1 MKVTLSWRQFDEH
14 SKCLGFLGEAKST
27 GGSQYRFLFSVTL
40 LQTQR
45 ATLQQL
51 NDV

>member
-1 MKVTLSWRQFDEH
+1 M
-14 SKCLGFLGEAKST
+14 LGSSVLALVNGDSE
-27 GGSQYRFLFSVTL
+27 YRFLFSVTL